1 MKIDAYSAFA
11 RYPKFCVCFD
21 VYGRSP
27 NLAGISPDERCLR
40 AKKLIAATFGRL
52 PQVAKCF
59 RIWDWQTRYTMWYSK
74 RVPVV
79 DSATPLQDRLLK
91 RDDD

>member
-40 AKKLIAATFGRL
+40 AKN
-52 PQVAKCF
+52 
-59 RIWDWQTRYTMWYSK
+59 
-74 RVPVV
+74 
-79 DSATPLQDRLLK
+79 
-91 RDDD
+91 